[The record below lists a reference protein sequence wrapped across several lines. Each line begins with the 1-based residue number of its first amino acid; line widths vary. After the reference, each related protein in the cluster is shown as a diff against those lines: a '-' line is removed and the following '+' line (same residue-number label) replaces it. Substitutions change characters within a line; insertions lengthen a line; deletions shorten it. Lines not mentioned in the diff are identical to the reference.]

1 MSNDDLKDKAEAAA
15 YVAGGAAAGAGV
27 AATVGG
33 MGLAIGG
40 TAVVSNPVENTPFWK
55 KILSRIWQVI
65 SFLLWVILILVILS
79 SIGRHLAFGETSA
92 SVATS
97 KTNIGI
103 EISKS
108 LRQVQ
113 KNDIKADLDTAL
125 DTALVESRKTA
136 LRFASNELDTW
147 IADLMKRVDDPGSDS
162 DFLDWYFGY
171 WTQQKFGLDKD
182 ITSVIHIFNKNS
194 PTAKERIQEMVR
206 QEFTNKVFRPEIAK
220 LELKTISRNMAQVY
234 TNELWNNLENV
245 HIRYNIPTADWNS
258 YLQGLT
264 VSVTDF
270 DGQQVPLTLKAVAVG
285 SIGSSVVLSKGALLA
300 IEKMTANIGVNVVA
314 KAAASFSAKLGAFAA
329 GEFLGPAVVVA
340 ITAWDAIDIHNTEI
354 KTRRELRQN
363 IEDYFK
369 AMKRDILED
378 EENGIQKLISNIE
391 TSVRKSVANSRFQ
404 FRHF

>member
-1 MSNDDLKDKAEAAA
+1 MSNDDFKDKAEAAA
-15 YVAGGAAAGAGV
+15 DVAGGAADGADV
-27 AATVGG
+27 AASVGG
-33 MGLAIGG
+33 MDLAIGG

-55 KILSRIWQVI
+55 KILSWIWRVI
-65 SFLLWVILILVILS
+65 SILLWVILILVILS
-79 SIGRHLAFGETSA
+79 SLGRHLAFGETFA

-103 EISKS
+103 ESSKS

-113 KNDIKADLDTAL
+113 KNDIKADL

-171 WTQQKFGLDKD
+171 WTQGKFGLNAV
-182 ITSVIHIFNKNS
+182 TTFGIHIFNKNS

-206 QEFTNKVFRPEIAK
+206 QEFTNRVFRPEIAK
-220 LELKTISRNMAQVY
+220 LELKTISRDMAQVY
-234 TNELWNNLENV
+234 TNELGNNLDNV
-245 HIRYNIPTADWNS
+245 HIRYNIPTSDWNS

-270 DGQQVPLTLKAVAVG
+270 DGRQVPLSLKAVAVG

-300 IEKMTANIGVNVVA
+300 IEKLTAKIGAKVVA
-314 KAAASFSAKLGAFAA
+314 KAAASISAKVGAFAA
-329 GEFLGPAVVVA
+329 GEFLGPAIVVA
-340 ITAWDAIDIHNTEI
+340 MTAWDAIDIHNTEV
-354 KTRRELRQN
+354 KNRPELRQN

-391 TSVRKSVANSRFQ
+391 TSVRKSVANSRFR

>member
-1 MSNDDLKDKAEAAA
+1 M
-15 YVAGGAAAGAGV
+15 
-27 AATVGG
+27 
-33 MGLAIGG
+33 
-40 TAVVSNPVENTPFWK
+40 
-55 KILSRIWQVI
+55 I
-65 SFLLWVILILVILS
+65 SFLVWVILILVILS

-103 EISKS
+103 ESSKS
-108 LRQVQ
+108 LHQVQ

-125 DTALVESRKTA
+125 VESRKTA
-136 LRFASNELDTW
+136 LKFASNELDTW

-171 WTQQKFGLDKD
+171 WTQGKFGLNAA
-182 ITSVIHIFNKNS
+182 TTFGIHIFNKNS
-194 PTAKERIQEMVR
+194 PTAEERIQEMVR

-220 LELKTISRNMAQVY
+220 LELKTISRDMAQVY
-234 TNELWNNLENV
+234 TNELGNNLENV

-270 DGQQVPLTLKAVAVG
+270 DGRQVPLTLKAVAVG

-300 IEKMTANIGVNVVA
+300 LEKLTAKIGAKVVA
-314 KAAASFSAKLGAFAA
+314 KAAASISAKLGAFAG
-329 GEFLGPAVVVA
+329 GEFLGPAVAVA
-340 ITAWDAIDIHNTEI
+340 IISWDAIDIHNTEV
-354 KTRRELRQN
+354 KNRPELRQN

-391 TSVRKSVANSRFQ
+391 TSVRKSVANSRFP